1 MPNGNTDPMRRYRIE
16 TWDATRSRCLSVTRC
31 SWPTL
36 VRAVGDDP
44 DLLADCA
51 ALRIGDPIVTGG
63 GAAPIT
69 PITRE
74 A

>member
-1 MPNGNTDPMRRYRIE
+1 MRRYRIE
-16 TWDATRSRCLSVTRC
+16 AWGADHSGPLSSARC

-36 VRAVGDDP
+36 TRAVGDDP
-44 DLLADCA
+44 DLVADCA
-51 ALRIGDPIVTGG
+51 ALRIGQFLAVGG

-69 PITRE
+69 RITRE